1 MAIAAELVMAS
12 IRANVMLLKFIVNV
26 MYVVFVWCD
35 AKGYS
40 LECFVDV
47 EYKSATLARKSV
59 VYANIDALFE
69 FPTITYTRI
78 W

>member
-1 MAIAAELVMAS
+1 MAIAAELVIES

-26 MYVVFVWCD
+26 MYVVLYD
-35 AKGYS
+35 AKGIL

-47 EYKSATLARKSV
+47 EYKTATLTRKSV
-59 VYANIDALFE
+59 IYANIDALFE
-69 FPTITYTRI
+69 FPTISYTSI